1 MSEFRYATRGR
12 AQRQAILKTFE
23 GQSLIFDRTAEMTFD
38 AWDMM
43 FRGDLEAARALAQE
57 VLVLEG
63 ENIDALNTLGEA
75 ALLAGDLKKAEEY
88 LLQAVNAAEPTK
100 PAQSGDPADALRRM
114 HWTMGFFQTLESIA
128 ALCIEQG
135 INDQAIEVLERLPS
149 TAFPYL
155 PWSALV
161 LARLYTVKRNPE
173 KALASLKNCTRFRF
187 PGTAYDVA
195 LCHIMPGDALAAIQA
210 LREGFFHSPY
220 IACEILGEPVPT
232 EIRRGSPDDVD
243 SQAKQIAARYAQQM
257 GEAWRAVPG
266 ATGLLKDL
274 WNHPAVKAETREY
287 CDIADRAARAGDKE
301 AIKEAAGHL
310 SELLNAKRIKET
322 SAKIAAE
329 LRPLPPRAMAGGK
342 TDN

>member
-1 MSEFRYATRGR
+1 
-12 AQRQAILKTFE
+12 
-23 GQSLIFDRTAEMTFD
+23 
-38 AWDMM
+38 
-43 FRGDLEAARALAQE
+43 
-57 VLVLEG
+57 
-63 ENIDALNTLGEA
+63 
-75 ALLAGDLKKAEEY
+75 
-88 LLQAVNAAEPTK
+88 
-100 PAQSGDPADALRRM
+100 
-114 HWTMGFFQTLESIA
+114 
-128 ALCIEQG
+128 
-135 INDQAIEVLERLPS
+135 
-149 TAFPYL
+149 
-155 PWSALV
+155 V

-195 LCHIMPGDALAAIQA
+195 LCHIMPGDALTSIQA
-210 LREGFFHSPY
+210 LREGFFLSPY
-220 IACEILGEPVPT
+220 IACEIIGEPVPT